1 MKIAF
6 LVLLLPLSACAPQ
19 RHAVRRP
26 APERKDAK
34 TYYGIL
40 PCPLDCQNVRT
51 ELTFFEKNHTFVMQ
65 ENFVTKTGSASEE
78 WSRGEWG
85 LVRPRP
91 GFPQGTV
98 YELTSDDFE
107 DERYFLQVDDQTLR
121 ALDESGH
128 EIATNANVTLKRVK
142 TK

>member
-1 MKIAF
+1 MKASLLF
-6 LVLLLPLSACAPQ
+6 FLLLLSACA
-19 RHAVRRP
+19 AARRAARPVP
-26 APERKDAK
+26 ARVDAR

-51 ELTFFEKNHTFVMQ
+51 ELTLFRNNHRFVMQ
-65 ENFVTKTGSASEE
+65 EDFITKTGSASEE

-85 LVRPRP
+85 VVNPRP
-91 GFPQGTV
+91 GFPQGVV

-107 DERYFLQVDDQTLR
+107 DERYFLQVDNQTLR

-128 EIATNANVTLKRVK
+128 EIATKSNVTLKRVK